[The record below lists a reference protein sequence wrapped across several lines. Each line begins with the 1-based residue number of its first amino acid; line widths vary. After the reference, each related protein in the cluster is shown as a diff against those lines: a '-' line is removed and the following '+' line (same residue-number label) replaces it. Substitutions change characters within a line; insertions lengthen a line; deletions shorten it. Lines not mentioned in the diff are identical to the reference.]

1 MSANLKEDILRYSMM
16 ERLER
21 LERREARCKHMYE
34 VFKRSNVIQQDMMGY
49 PLRLCI
55 MQCLKCGKTEQ
66 QWLDVNES
74 ALKELKT
81 GESVL
86 LEWKT

>member
-1 MSANLKEDILRYSMM
+1 MSANLKEDILRVAMM
-16 ERLER
+16 EKLK
-21 LERREARCKHMYE
+21 RCETKCCHRFE
-34 VFKRSNVIQQDMMGY
+34 VLKRSNVIQQDAMGY

-66 QWLDVNES
+66 AWLDVNES

-86 LEWKT
+86 LKWKT

>member
-1 MSANLKEDILRYSMM
+1 MSFNLKEDILRCAPM
-16 ERLER
+16 EKLQRQETKCDHR
-21 LERREARCKHMYE
+21 FE
-34 VFKRSNVIQQDMMGY
+34 VLKRSNVLQQDVMGY

-55 MQCLKCGKTEQ
+55 MQCLKCGKTKQE
-66 QWLDVNES
+66 WLDVNEA

-86 LEWKT
+86 LKWRT